1 MSNLDWLGLSA
12 ATSTQLAAYQC
23 KQAPAYPECAQKT
36 VPAILCFCYTGS
48 SEQSVLKMNH
58 TLVLQIQGR
67 FKIIILLEIL
77 QYPVKQLWMASIS
90 TCRSMKIYQ
99 LTPATNKPST
109 G

>member
-12 ATSTQLAAYQC
+12 ATSIQLAAYQC
-23 KQAPAYPECAQKT
+23 KQAPAYPDCASHYMF
-36 VPAILCFCYTGS
+36 LLF

-99 LTPATNKPST
+99 LTPETNKPST

>member
-1 MSNLDWLGLSA
+1 MSSLDWLGLST
-12 ATSTQLAAYQC
+12 ATSTQLATYQC
-23 KQAPAYPECAQKT
+23 KQAPAYPDCASHYM
-36 VPAILCFCYTGS
+36 FCYTGS

-58 TLVLQIQGR
+58 TLVLQIQGW

>member
-1 MSNLDWLGLSA
+1 VQERVTWIGL
-12 ATSTQLAAYQC
+12 AYQQPRQFNWQPISAN
-23 KQAPAYPECAQKT
+23 KPQHILT
-36 VPAILCFCYTGS
+36 VPAIICFCYTGS

-58 TLVLQIQGR
+58 TLVLQIQGW

-99 LTPATNKPST
+99 LTPETNKPST